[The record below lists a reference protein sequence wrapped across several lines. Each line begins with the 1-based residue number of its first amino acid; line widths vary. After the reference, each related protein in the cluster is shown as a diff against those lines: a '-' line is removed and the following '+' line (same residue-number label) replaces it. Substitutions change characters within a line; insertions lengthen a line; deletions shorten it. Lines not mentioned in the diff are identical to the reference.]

1 MIIDTFDKTTQEVL
15 KELEKTQHDFWNIS
29 RTTAEFLYN
38 LIVDGGI
45 KNVIEVGTSN
55 GYSGIWLGKAL
66 KKTGGKLTTI
76 EFYEKRIVLA
86 KENFE
91 KCQVDDI
98 IEIKQG
104 DASTILEYLPADFR
118 IDLAFVDACKKQ
130 YIDFFHLIEPHLIAG
145 GYIACDNVISHAQKV
160 QPFLEDIN
168 NNPNYENV
176 VLPLPA
182 GLSLGKKISNCH
194 PELVSGSFK

>member
-1 MIIDTFDKTTQEVL
+1 MIIETFDDTTQKIL
-15 KELEKTQHDFWNIS
+15 KDLEKTQRDFWNIS
-29 RTTAEFLYN
+29 RVTAEFMYN
-38 LIVDGGI
+38 LIVDANI
-45 KNVIEVGTSN
+45 KNIIEVGTSN

-76 EFYEKRIVLA
+76 EFYDKRIILA

-91 KCQVDDI
+91 KCGVLDI

-104 DASTILEYLPADFR
+104 DGATVLEYLPKDFKV
-118 IDLAFVDACKKQ
+118 DFAFVDANKRQ
-130 YIDFFHLIEPHLIAG
+130 YVDFFRLIDPHLIVG
-145 GYIACDNVISHAQKV
+145 GYIACDNVISHAPKV
-160 QPFLEDIN
+160 QTFLEAID

-182 GLSLGKKISNCH
+182 GLSLGKKIR
-194 PELVSGSFK
+194 

>member
-1 MIIDTFDKTTQEVL
+1 MNIIETFDDTTQNIL

-29 RTTAEFLYN
+29 RVTAEFLYN
-38 LIVDGGI
+38 FIVDANI
-45 KNVIEVGTSN
+45 KSVVEVGTSN

-66 KKTGGKLTTI
+66 KKTGGKLLTI

-91 KCQVDDI
+91 KCEVADI
-98 IEIKQG
+98 INIKQG
-104 DASTILEYLPADFR
+104 DASTILEYLPEDYKIDF
-118 IDLAFVDACKKQ
+118 AFVDACKKQ
-130 YIDFFHLIEPHLIAG
+130 YVDFFHFIDPHLNVG

-160 QPFLEDIN
+160 QTFLDDIDKN
-168 NNPNYENV
+168 LNYENV

-182 GLSLGKKISNCH
+182 GLSLGKKIR
-194 PELVSGSFK
+194 G

>member
-1 MIIDTFDKTTQEVL
+1 MIIETFDQTTQDIL
-15 KELEKTQHDFWNIS
+15 QKLEKTQHDFWNIS
-29 RTTAEFLYN
+29 RQTAEFMYN

-66 KKTGGKLTTI
+66 KKTGGKLLTI
-76 EFYEKRIVLA
+76 EFYEKRIELA
-86 KENFE
+86 KENFK
-91 KCQVDDI
+91 KCGVDDI

-104 DASTILEYLPADFR
+104 DASTVLEYLPDDFK
-118 IDLAFVDACKKQ
+118 IDFAFVDACKKQ
-130 YIDFFHLIEPHLIAG
+130 YIDFFHLIDKHLVKG

-160 QPFLEDIN
+160 WDFLEDIGS
-168 NNPNYENV
+168 NPNYENV

-182 GLSLGKKISNCH
+182 GLSLGEKIR
-194 PELVSGSFK
+194 G